1 MGYIK
6 EPKGVDLV
14 IGPSVLTDQ
23 DRKMISQIIANYK
36 RTGKLPSKTQR
47 TGLSRKI
54 GTGSERTTSQ
64 PAPSK
69 RGTPKKRVLA

>member
-14 IGPSVLTDQ
+14 NGPSVLTDQ
-23 DRKMISQIIANYK
+23 DRKMISEIIANYK

-47 TGLSRKI
+47 AVVR
-54 GTGSERTTSQ
+54 EQTTS
-64 PAPSK
+64 
-69 RGTPKKRVLA
+69 RTPKKRVLA